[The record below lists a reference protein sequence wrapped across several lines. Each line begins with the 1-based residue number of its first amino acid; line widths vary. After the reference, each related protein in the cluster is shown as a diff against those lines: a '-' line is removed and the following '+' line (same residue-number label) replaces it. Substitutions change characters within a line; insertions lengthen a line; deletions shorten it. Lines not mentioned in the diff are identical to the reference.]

1 MDKTING
8 FTYKYVND
16 KNNCFTYRCINNGKL
31 KCKSFIKITENK
43 LDHTNASHSK
53 ACVLKK
59 NRN

>member
-1 MDKTING
+1 MDLLTNMLMIKIIALLTDALI
-8 FTYKYVND
+8 
-16 KNNCFTYRCINNGKL
+16 IKL
-31 KCKSFIKITENK
+31 KCKSFIKIIENK